1 MVIVRSEEAK
11 RNLPDEFGVDKDWV
25 MTVQQSKGRVVLVF
39 LSRWL
44 QRGFFYWHSLVIT
57 ITNDEGDCHTQSAS
71 CVGNA
76 SPRR

>member
-44 QRGFFYWHSLVIT
+44 QRGFFY
-57 ITNDEGDCHTQSAS
+57 
-71 CVGNA
+71 
-76 SPRR
+76 